1 MCIIATKPQET
12 NIPKEVLRV
21 CFDNNSDGCGFMF
34 SNNGMLHLRKG
45 FFNFDKF
52 WNAYSE
58 AMINYN
64 NPTTIIH
71 FRITTHGATD
81 YSNCHPFLINKE
93 IGFAHNGVI
102 SFVDDDKQKSDT
114 SMFNDT
120 ILKNLPKNWIN
131 NSSIFRLIEES
142 IGSSKLAFLTNDG
155 DYLIANEELGHWK
168 DGIWYSNDS
177 FKACKWTNSYIY
189 GYAFQ
194 PYNRGSL
201 NVLNNKKNKKKKK
214 KPFNAISGVVRYS
227 CSSCDAHLS
236 THYEKNQGLCTT
248 CDKEHYPI

>member
-177 FKACKWTNSYIY
+177 FKACKWTNSYNY

-227 CSSCDAHLS
+227 CSSCDAHLIR
-236 THYEKNQGLCTT
+236 HYEKN
-248 CDKEHYPI
+248 YPIL

>member
-177 FKACKWTNSYIY
+177 FKACKWTNSYNY
-189 GYAFQ
+189 GNAFH

-201 NVLNNKKNKKKKK
+201 NVLNNKKIKKKKK